1 MATETNYTLQLD
13 LAYTNTDFTRSY
25 RMTGI
30 SAAAAQ
36 DANTKITAINT
47 SLAGGTAGSLSSTF
61 IAEDFDTVTSV
72 GYLEKIDRMVV
83 TTTTETDLV

>member
-1 MATETNYTLQLD
+1 MATETTYTLQLD

-25 RMTGI
+25 RMTGV

-47 SLAGGTAGSLSSTF
+47 SLAEGTAGSLSSTF

-83 TTTTETDLV
+83 TTTTEIDLV